1 MEGKGHFRQER
12 KISRGRILPTALGEP
27 VSRLAW
33 LFQSV
38 WGGGGDEGLGVGAG
52 AADEPAIVV
61 KVRSEFA
68 PGKAGMEAL

>member
-1 MEGKGHFRQER
+1 M
-12 KISRGRILPTALGEP
+12 
-27 VSRLAW
+27 
-33 LFQSV
+33 
-38 WGGGGDEGLGVGAG
+38 GGGGDEGLGVGAG